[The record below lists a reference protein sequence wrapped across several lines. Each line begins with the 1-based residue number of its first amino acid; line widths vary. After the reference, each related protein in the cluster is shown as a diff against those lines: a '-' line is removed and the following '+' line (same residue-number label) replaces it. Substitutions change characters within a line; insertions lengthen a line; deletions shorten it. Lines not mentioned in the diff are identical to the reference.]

1 MISVNIQSSILISG
15 NIKIYFDPIKMDR
28 KYDADYIFITHSHYD
43 HFSKEDILNIKNDN
57 TVIIG
62 PYDIYDN
69 CLEMGFSK
77 DKVIKVK
84 PCEEYD
90 YGVIRFKTVY
100 AYNLNKTFHLKESNW
115 VGYVLEFEGK
125 KYYIAGDTDVIMDN
139 LSVLKNI
146 DVAFIPIGGVYTMD
160 ALEAAGYVNNIKP
173 KEVVPIHYGM
183 VVGDEKDLIDFI
195 NNVDSDI
202 KVNTLFFGIIL
213 L

>member
-62 PYDIYDN
+62 PYDIYDK

-183 VVGDEKDLIDFI
+183 VVGDEKDLKQFI
-195 NNVDSDI
+195 LNVSSDI
-202 KVNTLFFGIIL
+202 KVNYL
-213 L
+213 LGK

>member
-62 PYDIYDN
+62 PYDIYDK

-77 DKVIKVK
+77 DRVIKVK

-100 AYNLNKTFHLKESNW
+100 AYNLNKNFHLKESNW

-146 DVAFIPIGGVYTMD
+146 DVAFIPIGGTYTMD
-160 ALEAAGYVNNIKP
+160 ALEAADFVNKIKP
-173 KEVVPIHYGM
+173 KSVVPIHYGM
-183 VVGDEKDLIDFI
+183 VVGDEKDLEQFI
-195 NNVDSDI
+195 LNVSSGI
-202 KVNTLFFGIIL
+202 KVDVL

>member
-62 PYDIYDN
+62 PYDIYDK

-90 YGVIRFKTVY
+90 YGFIRFKTVY

-183 VVGDEKDLIDFI
+183 VVGDEKDLKQFI
-195 NNVDSDI
+195 LNVSSDI
-202 KVNTLFFGIIL
+202 KVNDL
-213 L
+213 LGK

>member
-62 PYDIYDN
+62 PYDIYDK

-77 DKVIKVK
+77 DRVIKVK

-100 AYNLNKTFHLKESNW
+100 AYNLNKNFHLKESNW

-146 DVAFIPIGGVYTMD
+146 DVAFIPIGGTYTMD
-160 ALEAAGYVNNIKP
+160 ALEASKFVNIFKP
-173 KEVVPIHYGM
+173 KTVIPIHYGM
-183 VVGDEKDLIDFI
+183 VVGNKSDVGKFKENL
-195 NNVDSDI
+195 DSE
-202 KVNTLFFGIIL
+202 VAMEVL

>member
-1 MISVNIQSSILISG
+1 MILVNIQSSILISG

-62 PYDIYDN
+62 PYDIYDK

-100 AYNLNKTFHLKESNW
+100 AYNLNKNFHLKESNW

-183 VVGDEKDLIDFI
+183 VVGDEKDLKQFI
-195 NNVDSDI
+195 LNVSSDI
-202 KVNTLFFGIIL
+202 KVNDL
-213 L
+213 LGK

>member
-62 PYDIYDN
+62 PYDIYDK

-183 VVGDEKDLIDFI
+183 VVGDEKDLKQFI
-195 NNVDSDI
+195 LNVSSDI
-202 KVNTLFFGIIL
+202 KVNDL
-213 L
+213 LGK

>member
-62 PYDIYDN
+62 PYDIYDK
-69 CLEMGFSK
+69 CLEIGFSK

-90 YGVIRFKTVY
+90 YGVIRFITVY

-160 ALEAAGYVNNIKP
+160 ALEAASYVNNIKP

-183 VVGDEKDLIDFI
+183 VVGDEKDMIEFI

>member
-62 PYDIYDN
+62 PYDIYDK

-146 DVAFIPIGGVYTMD
+146 DVAFIPIGGVYTID

-183 VVGDEKDLIDFI
+183 VVGDEKDLDNFI
-195 NNVDSDI
+195 NNVDSNI
-202 KVNTLFFGIIL
+202 KVNVL

>member
-62 PYDIYDN
+62 PYDIYDK

-183 VVGDEKDLIDFI
+183 VVGDEKDLDNFI
-195 NNVDSDI
+195 NNVDSNI
-202 KVNTLFFGIIL
+202 KVDTLL
-213 L
+213 EK

>member
-1 MISVNIQSSILISG
+1 MIKVNIQSSILIDD
-15 NIKIYFDPIKMDR
+15 NIKIYFDPIKMD
-28 KYDADYIFITHSHYD
+28 KTNDADYIFITHSHYD

-62 PYDIYDN
+62 PYDIYDK

-77 DKVIKVK
+77 DRVIKVK

-125 KYYIAGDTDVIMDN
+125 KYYIAGDTDVIVDN

-146 DVAFIPIGGVYTMD
+146 DIAFIPIGGTYTMD

-183 VVGDEKDLIDFI
+183 VVGNEADL
-195 NNVDSDI
+195 NNFVSHVDSDI
-202 KVNTLFFGIIL
+202 KVNIL

>member
-62 PYDIYDN
+62 PYDIYN
-69 CLEMGFSK
+69 KCLEMGFKESN
-77 DKVIKVK
+77 VFRVK
-84 PCEEYD
+84 PYEEYNF
-90 YGVIRFKTVY
+90 GVIRFKTVY

-146 DVAFIPIGGVYTMD
+146 DVAFIPIGGTYTMD
-160 ALEAAGYVNNIKP
+160 ALEAADFVNKIKP
-173 KEVVPIHYGM
+173 KSVVPIHYGM

-202 KVNTLFFGIIL
+202 KVNDL
-213 L
+213 LGK

>member
-62 PYDIYDN
+62 PYDIYDK

-77 DKVIKVK
+77 DRVIKVK

-100 AYNLNKTFHLKESNW
+100 AYNLNKNFHLKESNW

-146 DVAFIPIGGVYTMD
+146 DVAFIPIGGTYTMD
-160 ALEAAGYVNNIKP
+160 ALEAADFVNKIKP
-173 KEVVPIHYGM
+173 KLVVPIHYGM

-202 KVNTLFFGIIL
+202 KVNDL
-213 L
+213 LGK

>member
-62 PYDIYDN
+62 PYDIYDK

-77 DKVIKVK
+77 DRVIKVK

-100 AYNLNKTFHLKESNW
+100 AYNLNKNFHLKESNW

-160 ALEAAGYVNNIKP
+160 VLEAADFVNKIKP
-173 KEVVPIHYGM
+173 KSVVPIHYGM
-183 VVGDEKDLIDFI
+183 VAFDEKDLKQFI
-195 NNVDSDI
+195 LNVSSDI
-202 KVNTLFFGIIL
+202 KVNDL
-213 L
+213 LGK

>member
-62 PYDIYDN
+62 PYDIYDK

-115 VGYVLEFEGK
+115 VGYLLEFEGK

-146 DVAFIPIGGVYTMD
+146 DVAFIPIGGTYTMD
-160 ALEAAGYVNNIKP
+160 VLEAADFVNKIKP
-173 KEVVPIHYGM
+173 KSVVPIHYGM
-183 VVGDEKDLIDFI
+183 VAFDEKDLKQFI
-195 NNVDSDI
+195 LNVSSDI
-202 KVNTLFFGIIL
+202 KVNDL
-213 L
+213 LGK

>member
-62 PYDIYDN
+62 PYDIYDK

-146 DVAFIPIGGVYTMD
+146 DVAFIPIGGVYTID

-173 KEVVPIHYGM
+173 KEVVPIYYGM
-183 VVGDEKDLIDFI
+183 VVGDEKDLDNFI
-195 NNVDSDI
+195 NNVDSNI
-202 KVNTLFFGIIL
+202 KVNVL

>member
-43 HFSKEDILNIKNDN
+43 HFSKKDILNIKNDN

-62 PYDIYDN
+62 PYDIYDK

-115 VGYVLEFEGK
+115 VGYLLEFEGK

-146 DVAFIPIGGVYTMD
+146 DVAFIPIGGTYTMD
-160 ALEAAGYVNNIKP
+160 VLEAADFVNKIKP
-173 KEVVPIHYGM
+173 KSVVPIHYGM
-183 VVGDEKDLIDFI
+183 VAFDEKDLKQFI
-195 NNVDSDI
+195 LNVSSDI
-202 KVNTLFFGIIL
+202 KVNDL
-213 L
+213 LGK

>member
-62 PYDIYDN
+62 PYDIYDK

-77 DKVIKVK
+77 DRVIKVK

-115 VGYVLEFEGK
+115 VGYLLEFEGK
-125 KYYIAGDTDVIMDN
+125 KYYIAGDTDVIVDN

-146 DVAFIPIGGVYTMD
+146 DIAFIPIGGTYTMD
-160 ALEAAGYVNNIKP
+160 ALEAADFVNKIKP
-173 KEVVPIHYGM
+173 KLVVPIHYGM
-183 VVGDEKDLIDFI
+183 VAFDEKDLKQFI
-195 NNVDSDI
+195 LNVSSDI
-202 KVNTLFFGIIL
+202 KVNDL
-213 L
+213 LGK

>member
-15 NIKIYFDPIKMDR
+15 NIKIYFDPIKIE
-28 KYDADYIFITHSHYD
+28 KKHDADYIFITHSHYD

-62 PYDIYDN
+62 PYDIYDK

-160 ALEAAGYVNNIKP
+160 ALEAADFVNKIKP
-173 KEVVPIHYGM
+173 KLVVPIHYGM
-183 VVGDEKDLIDFI
+183 VAFDEKDLIDFI

-202 KVNTLFFGIIL
+202 KVNDL
-213 L
+213 LGK

>member
-1 MISVNIQSSILISG
+1 MISVNVQSSILISG

-62 PYDIYDN
+62 PYDIYDK
-69 CLEMGFSK
+69 CLEMGFKESNVFRVK
-77 DKVIKVK
+77 PYEEYNFGVIK
-84 PCEEYD
+84 
-90 YGVIRFKTVY
+90 FKTVP
-100 AYNLNKTFHLKESNW
+100 AYNVSKPFHPKENNW

-202 KVNTLFFGIIL
+202 KVNTLFL
-213 L
+213 V

>member
-15 NIKIYFDPIKMDR
+15 NVKIYFDPIKMDR

-62 PYDIYDN
+62 PYDIYDK

-77 DKVIKVK
+77 DRVIKVK

-100 AYNLNKTFHLKESNW
+100 AYNLNKNFHLKESNW

-146 DVAFIPIGGVYTMD
+146 DVAFIPIGGTYTMD
-160 ALEAAGYVNNIKP
+160 ALEASKFVNMFKP
-173 KEVVPIHYGM
+173 KTVIPIHYGM
-183 VVGDEKDLIDFI
+183 VVGDEKDLKQFI
-195 NNVDSDI
+195 LNVSSDI
-202 KVNTLFFGIIL
+202 KVNDL
-213 L
+213 LGK

>member
-62 PYDIYDN
+62 PYDIYDK

-100 AYNLNKTFHLKESNW
+100 AYNLNKNFHLKESNW
-115 VGYVLEFEGK
+115 VGYVLEFKGK

-146 DVAFIPIGGVYTMD
+146 DVAFIPIGGTYTMD
-160 ALEAAGYVNNIKP
+160 ALEASKFVNIFKP
-173 KEVVPIHYGM
+173 KTVIPIHYGM
-183 VVGDEKDLIDFI
+183 VVGNKSDVGKFKENL
-195 NNVDSDI
+195 DSE
-202 KVNTLFFGIIL
+202 VAMEVL

>member
-15 NIKIYFDPIKMDR
+15 NVKIYFDPIKMDR

-62 PYDIYDN
+62 PYDIYDK

-77 DKVIKVK
+77 DRVIKVK

-100 AYNLNKTFHLKESNW
+100 AYNLNKNFHLKESNW

-146 DVAFIPIGGVYTMD
+146 DVAFIPIGGTYTMD
-160 ALEAAGYVNNIKP
+160 ALEAADFVNKIKP
-173 KEVVPIHYGM
+173 KLVVPIHYGM

-202 KVNTLFFGIIL
+202 KVNDL
-213 L
+213 LGK

>member
-15 NIKIYFDPIKMDR
+15 NVKIYFDPIKMDR

-62 PYDIYDN
+62 PYDIYDK

-77 DKVIKVK
+77 DRVIKVK

-125 KYYIAGDTDVIMDN
+125 KYYIAGDTDVIVDN

-146 DVAFIPIGGVYTMD
+146 DIAFIPIGGTYTMD

-183 VVGDEKDLIDFI
+183 VVGDEKDLKQFI
-195 NNVDSDI
+195 LNVSSDI
-202 KVNTLFFGIIL
+202 KVNDL
-213 L
+213 LGK

>member
-15 NIKIYFDPIKMDR
+15 NVKIYFDPIKMDR

-62 PYDIYDN
+62 PYDIYDK

-77 DKVIKVK
+77 DRVIKVK

-100 AYNLNKTFHLKESNW
+100 AYNLNKNFHLKESNW

-146 DVAFIPIGGVYTMD
+146 DVAFIPIGGTYTMD
-160 ALEAAGYVNNIKP
+160 ALEAADFVNKIKP
-173 KEVVPIHYGM
+173 KLVVPIHYGM
-183 VVGDEKDLIDFI
+183 VVGDEKDLKQFI
-195 NNVDSDI
+195 LNVSSDI
-202 KVNTLFFGIIL
+202 KVNDL
-213 L
+213 LGK

>member
-62 PYDIYDN
+62 PYDIYN
-69 CLEMGFSK
+69 KCLEMGFSK

-100 AYNLNKTFHLKESNW
+100 AYNLNKTFHLKQSNW
-115 VGYVLEFEGK
+115 VGYLLEFEGK

-146 DVAFIPIGGVYTMD
+146 DVAFIPIGGTYTMD
-160 ALEAAGYVNNIKP
+160 VLEAADFVNKIKP
-173 KEVVPIHYGM
+173 KSVVPIHYGM
-183 VVGDEKDLIDFI
+183 VAFDEKDLKQFI
-195 NNVDSDI
+195 LNVSSDI
-202 KVNTLFFGIIL
+202 KVDDL
-213 L
+213 LGK

>member
-62 PYDIYDN
+62 PYDIYDK

-100 AYNLNKTFHLKESNW
+100 AYNLNKNFHLKESNW

-146 DVAFIPIGGVYTMD
+146 DVAFIPIGGTYTMD
-160 ALEAAGYVNNIKP
+160 ALEAADFVNKIKP
-173 KEVVPIHYGM
+173 KSVVPIHYGM
-183 VVGDEKDLIDFI
+183 VAFDEKDLKQFI
-195 NNVDSDI
+195 LNVSSDI
-202 KVNTLFFGIIL
+202 KVNDL
-213 L
+213 LGK

>member
-160 ALEAAGYVNNIKP
+160 ALEAASYVNNIKP

-183 VVGDEKDLIDFI
+183 VVGDEKDLKQFI
-195 NNVDSDI
+195 LNVSSDI
-202 KVNTLFFGIIL
+202 KVNDL
-213 L
+213 LGK